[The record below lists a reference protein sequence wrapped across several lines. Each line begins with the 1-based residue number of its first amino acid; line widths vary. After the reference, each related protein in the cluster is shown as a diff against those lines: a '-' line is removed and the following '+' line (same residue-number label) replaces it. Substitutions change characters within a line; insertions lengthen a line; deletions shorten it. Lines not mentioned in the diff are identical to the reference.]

1 MKCPKCGAET
11 RPNAKFC
18 QVCGARLD
26 QIAAPPATTEQTQP
40 ASVKEA
46 GATAPPEQSDV
57 ATMPVAEKS
66 TAESQPFES
75 GAVVPQEPDAEQDGY
90 VSDEPVMPP
99 PPGSSEIPPA
109 TIAEAELAA
118 GTVGEQPVMEAESV
132 IEQQPATEP
141 PTEPVEPVE
150 EAAPAV
156 TANNEDTSPI
166 AVPVQKES
174 GAKVAPH
181 YKVLEVLDPT
191 PEGVRRYVVAD
202 EEPWRHCWSC
212 GSTRN
217 EADTVYCD
225 DCGAVLNQ
233 QRYILFEACPPVKGS
248 VLDIFEQLCA
258 IPNEVEQP
266 GLLKVYD
273 VYENEGCR
281 YVLTERPVGDGPQ
294 ALKAALPVA
303 EDMAMEW
310 TLQLGNILEFLEQY
324 RIFLPTLSIDNIMRS
339 GELIRLVTFAG
350 GVYLPAEAPQT
361 PNDLGE
367 MIGTG
372 INPAETHDL
381 EKRQLVA
388 LAELM
393 AQFAGYDV
401 GQVPHP
407 HPSPDALAE
416 PVMRLL
422 VAARNGTYQSL
433 PDFLGGVNA
442 ALDELRFPPDILYE
456 VGSASD
462 VGRQRDHNEDG
473 LLTLT
478 LNRIM
483 GTAAPPVGLFV
494 VADGMGGHEN
504 GEVASQ
510 IALETVSADVL
521 SSMILPLLRHDQF
534 DAMSNVLEEAV
545 QSANRR
551 INAQRRSQG
560 TDMGT
565 TVTMA
570 LVIGSNVAVANA
582 GDSRTYFVGADGTLE
597 QISVDHSLVAR
608 LVAAGQITPEEI
620 YTHPQRNQIYRSLG
634 DKSEMP
640 VDTFIRRLRPGE
652 GLLLCSD
659 GLWEMVHD
667 PEMTQIIHESADVQ
681 EACNRLIDAAN
692 RNGGEDNIS
701 VILMR
706 VHKREQDTK

>member
-1 MKCPKCGAET
+1 MRCPKCGAEI

-18 QVCGARLD
+18 HACGARIE
-26 QIAAPPATTEQTQP
+26 QVATPPVSTMQTQP
-40 ASVKEA
+40 VQVTEA
-46 GATAPPEQSDV
+46 GASPQPEQIEV
-57 ATMPVAEKS
+57 APTTTAIADQAVAE
-66 TAESQPFES
+66 
-75 GAVVPQEPDAEQDGY
+75 
-90 VSDEPVMPP
+90 
-99 PPGSSEIPPA
+99 SEPA
-109 TIAEAELAA
+109 TPQPEADVTPANVIAEAELAA
-118 GTVGEQPVMEAESV
+118 EKSDEHPVEEAEIVEQP
-132 IEQQPATEP
+132 PATATTAEP
-141 PTEPVEPVE
+141 GEPVE
-150 EAAPAV
+150 ESEPAV
-156 TANNEDTSPI
+156 DEHDEDTAPMPPSE
-166 AVPVQKES
+166 QKES
-174 GAKVAPH
+174 GARVAPH

-191 PEGVRRYVVAD
+191 AEGVRRYVVAD
-202 EEPWRHCWSC
+202 EEPWRYCWSC

-217 EADTVYCD
+217 EPDTVYCD

-281 YVLTERPVGDGPQ
+281 YALTERPVGDGPE

-310 TLQLGNILEFLEQY
+310 TLQVGNVLEFLEQY
-324 RIFLPTLSIDNIMRS
+324 RIFLPSLSTDNIMRS
-339 GELIRLVTFAG
+339 GELIRLVNFGG
-350 GVYLPAEAPQT
+350 GVYLPAESLDT
-361 PNDLGE
+361 PHELGE
-367 MIGTG
+367 IIGTG
-372 INPAETHDL
+372 VNPDKAHEL

-401 GQVPHP
+401 AQVPHP
-407 HPSPDALAE
+407 HPSPDELSE

-422 VAARNGTYQSL
+422 VAARNGTYDSL

-483 GTAAPPVGLFV
+483 GTAAPPIGLFV

-582 GDSRTYFVGADGTLE
+582 GDSRTYFVGSDGKLE

-634 DKSEMP
+634 DKNEIP

-667 PEMTQIIHESADVQ
+667 PEMTQIIHESATVQ
-681 EACNRLIDAAN
+681 EACDRLIDAAN
-692 RNGGEDNIS
+692 KNGGEDNIS